1 MNSPTISAKTLQKRL
16 DPFALVRDD
25 LNEVERLLKEKISSD
40 VGLILEVSRY
50 LMTSGGK
57 RFRPALH
64 LLTSKLLGYENECK
78 LWVAGALEC
87 IHTATLLH
95 DDVVDGA
102 TIRRGRPSANIVFG
116 DHTSVLVG
124 DFLLATSV
132 QWVLKTDNSALHR
145 KFVDVCAGMAEG
157 EAYQLAIAKKRRLN
171 EKDYLLVVKLKTAG
185 LISLACSSVAML
197 AGADKRTEEALSSFG
212 LSVGMA
218 FQIVDDA
225 LDYCSEESELGKA
238 IGKDL
243 EEGKITLPM
252 LYALKKAGKK
262 DQQSLERI
270 LSSKTLKP
278 QDLLRAQNL
287 IHKYGGIQYAIE
299 QANKE
304 IESAIKSLSHFPP
317 SPTRDALTEMAQ
329 FTVSRTR

>member
-1 MNSPTISAKTLQKRL
+1 MNSPIPSAKTVKSKV
-16 DPFALVRDD
+16 DPFALVKDD
-25 LNEVERLLKEKISSD
+25 LQKVETLLKEKISSE
-40 VGLILEVSRY
+40 VGLILEVSKY
-50 LMTSGGK
+50 IMTSGGK

-64 LLTSKLLGYENECK
+64 LLTSKLLGYEDDCR

-102 TIRRGRPSANIVFG
+102 SIRRGRPSANTVFG
-116 DHTSVLVG
+116 NHTSVLVG

-132 QWVLKTDNSALHR
+132 QWVLKTDNGALHR

-157 EAYQLAIAKKRRLN
+157 EAYQLAIAKTRRLN
-171 EKDYLLVVKLKTAG
+171 ETDYLLVVKLKTAG

-197 AGADKRTEEALSSFG
+197 AQTDKKTENALSSFG

-252 LYALKKAGKK
+252 LYALQKASRR

-278 QDLLRAQNL
+278 QDLLRAQAL
-287 IHKYGGIQYAIE
+287 IHKYGGIRYAIE
-299 QANKE
+299 EAEKE
-304 IESAIKSLSHFPP
+304 IDSALKALSHFPP
-317 SPTRDALTEMAQ
+317 SPCRQALTEMAE
-329 FTVSRTR
+329 FTISRTR